1 MICFDGYIGV
11 GSHCTTGIS
20 ESGKYLTD
28 LPGVTLQNIDS
39 VADESQLSFLGVFA
53 DVEKRAIS
61 RISKDVLSFMKS
73 KYDLKKS
80 IQTYTITGELG
91 DSVSSLNTHLGLNLY
106 TSTFYSELLQFH
118 VSKVYLYASSIED
131 TTVKV
136 YAENVELYSQTITTE
151 IGWNEIYVNRSFRES
166 EINIVYDSSVFTH
179 VNHYD
184 LESCNCVCDAFDG
197 LNIVVRGVSKNGNA
211 YSFSNDSYG
220 LKADISLRCLHDSII
235 CANIDI
241 YADAYLYALGVE
253 LMRERLYSDRINRFT
268 TVDRKRAQELL
279 DLFTQ
284 DYADFL
290 DTANNTV
297 QLNND
302 SCIECIESSGS
313 KWVMP

>member
-1 MICFDGYIGV
+1 MICFEGYIGV

-73 KYDLKKS
+73 QYDLKKS
-80 IQTYTITGELG
+80 IQTYTIKGELG
-91 DSVSSLNTHLGLNLY
+91 DSESSLNTQLGLNLY
-106 TSTFYSELLQFH
+106 TSAFYSELLQFH
-118 VSKVYLYASSIED
+118 VSKVYLYALSAEE

-151 IGWNEIYVNRSFRES
+151 IGWNEIYINRSFQES
-166 EINIVYDSSVFTH
+166 EINIVYDSSVFAN

-184 LESCNCVCDAFDG
+184 LESCNCVCDDFDG
-197 LNIVVRGVSKNGNA
+197 LHITVRGVSKNGTS
-211 YSFSNDSYG
+211 YSFGNDSYG
-220 LKADISLRCLHDSII
+220 LKADISLRCLHDSIV
-235 CANIDI
+235 CANIDV

-284 DYADFL
+284 DYTDFL

-302 SCIECIESSGS
+302 SCIECIEASGS

>member
-1 MICFDGYIGV
+1 M
-11 GSHCTTGIS
+11 
-20 ESGKYLTD
+20 
-28 LPGVTLQNIDS
+28 
-39 VADESQLSFLGVFA
+39 GVFA

-73 KYDLKKS
+73 QYDLKKS